1 MAEYSKQRKNS
12 ALQELKRLQEEDRAA
27 GIHYEE
33 PELRHFDAQSV
44 FEANKKQEPQRKSAF
59 HIAKR
64 SQKAQRVKVHSQMFE
79 NEKFEVEDLSINPEH
94 KKTRTKL
101 KRSQAKHLFEEKSE
115 AEEIQ
120 EPAIEPI
127 VEVKPEKD
135 VVSEPTQTEAVVE
148 EQGET
153 VEVPF
158 AEEQAVQN
166 EAVEQ
171 TEPVVEETEEPVL
184 EEVEPEQEPEEAGFE
199 EVEPVV
205 EEAKEPVLEEVEP
218 EQEPEEAAFEEVE
231 LDVQEAEEPASEEV
245 EFEQEPE
252 QVAVEQVEPT
262 TQEAV
267 ETDATNDVQIP
278 EDEEEDIPV
287 EEVPVVTMEE
297 DNTDVDSIP
306 VEVVDEEEA
315 APTIVEPSIEVDQD
329 ITPAE
334 PEPLETLEVEEASPE
349 LVEPMSSLDEE
360 FNQVQ
365 AEEPVE
371 EVASEPEVEEP
382 RELTDE
388 EKLAAFKARQVEEM
402 KRSLASSAQDDKE
415 IQSQQVDEVDDLVR
429 PYEAMPFA
437 NENTE
442 AEDVELQ
449 NPKSV
454 QEAFDDVKKNSE
466 ELRSSLSKRDI
477 AEEDQ
482 NPQGEP
488 EEEPDEVIELSE
500 DDLDD
505 DIVLTNDDFLPA
517 QGEVAHGEENLD
529 EDDIPV
535 EFYDE
540 EAQTEAQSEVSKEV
554 EASEDQEEVEEEIET
569 SDLYEEKKHFMFSE
583 YVLEEDYLEEQSQM
597 GYHYVKR
604 DGKRFFFRKGDPK
617 DYYYQVNYYKEEP
630 SADVKAQWK
639 ADGWKLLS
647 ISNSKNKKDAGWYI
661 LRNEEKT
668 GEYRKKIANEEEKFA
683 FFKKYRNSCRSTLFL
698 IFVCM
703 VVCAICTAIQVY
715 SSGQIYSIG
724 ILIGIAVCVVL
735 FFIALIAFI
744 SYYRLLRGATKQ
756 ANLLNA
762 RIRLKE
768 RKQSAADLQQLK
780 SDAELDSEWEKVER
794 EEA

>member
-101 KRSQAKHLFEEKSE
+101 KRSQAKHLFEEKPETE
-115 AEEIQ
+115 AIQ
-120 EPAIEPI
+120 EPAIEPV

-153 VEVPF
+153 VKVPVV
-158 AEEQAVQN
+158 EEQA
-166 EAVEQ
+166 
-171 TEPVVEETEEPVL
+171 EPVVEETEEPVF
-184 EEVEPEQEPEEAGFE
+184 EEVQQEPEEAGFE

-218 EQEPEEAAFEEVE
+218 EQEPDEAAFEEVE

-245 EFEQEPE
+245 ESEQEPE

-267 ETDATNDVQIP
+267 ETDATSDVQIP

-454 QEAFDDVKKNSE
+454 QEAFDDVKNNSE

-540 EAQTEAQSEVSKEV
+540 EAQMEAQSEVSKEV

>member
-33 PELRHFDAQSV
+33 PELRHFDAKSV

-101 KRSQAKHLFEEKSE
+101 KRSQAKHLFEEKPETE
-115 AEEIQ
+115 AIQ
-120 EPAIEPI
+120 EPAIEPV

-153 VEVPF
+153 VKVPVV
-158 AEEQAVQN
+158 EEQAVQN

-171 TEPVVEETEEPVL
+171 AEPVVEETEEPV
-184 EEVEPEQEPEEAGFE
+184 FE

-218 EQEPEEAAFEEVE
+218 EQESDEAAFEEVE

-245 EFEQEPE
+245 ESEQEPE

-267 ETDATNDVQIP
+267 ETDATSDVQIP

-329 ITPAE
+329 ITPVE

-365 AEEPVE
+365 AEVPVE

-388 EKLAAFKARQVEEM
+388 EKIAAFKARQVEEM
-402 KRSLASSAQDDKE
+402 KRSLASSAEDDKE

-488 EEEPDEVIELSE
+488 EEEPDEMIELSE

>member
-33 PELRHFDAQSV
+33 PELRHFDAKSV

-120 EPAIEPI
+120 EPAIEPA

-153 VEVPF
+153 VEVPV
-158 AEEQAVQN
+158 AEEQTVQN

-171 TEPVVEETEEPVL
+171 TEPVVEETEEPVF
-184 EEVEPEQEPEEAGFE
+184 EEVQQEPEEAGFE

-245 EFEQEPE
+245 ESEQEPE
-252 QVAVEQVEPT
+252 QLAVEQVEPT

-267 ETDATNDVQIP
+267 ETDATSDVQIP

-297 DNTDVDSIP
+297 DNTDVDLIP

-402 KRSLASSAQDDKE
+402 KRSLASLAQDDKE

-442 AEDVELQ
+442 VEDVELQ

-540 EAQTEAQSEVSKEV
+540 EAKTEAQSEVSKEV

-569 SDLYEEKKHFMFSE
+569 SNLYEEKKHFMFSE

>member
-120 EPAIEPI
+120 EPAIEPV

-153 VEVPF
+153 VEVPV
-158 AEEQAVQN
+158 AEEQTVQK

-184 EEVEPEQEPEEAGFE
+184 EEVQQEPEEAGFE

-205 EEAKEPVLEEVEP
+205 EEAEEPVSEETEP

-245 EFEQEPE
+245 ESEQEPE
-252 QVAVEQVEPT
+252 QLAVEQVEPT

-267 ETDATNDVQIP
+267 ETDATSDVQIP

-287 EEVPVVTMEE
+287 EEVPVVMMEE

-371 EVASEPEVEEP
+371 EVASELEVEEP

-454 QEAFDDVKKNSE
+454 QEAFDDVKTNSE

>member
-115 AEEIQ
+115 AEAIQ

-153 VEVPF
+153 VEVPV
-158 AEEQAVQN
+158 AEEQTVQN

-171 TEPVVEETEEPVL
+171 AEPVVEETEEPV
-184 EEVEPEQEPEEAGFE
+184 FE
-199 EVEPVV
+199 EVQ
-205 EEAKEPVLEEVEP
+205 
-218 EQEPEEAAFEEVE
+218 QEPEEAAFEEVE

-245 EFEQEPE
+245 ESEQEPE

-267 ETDATNDVQIP
+267 ETDATSDVQIP

-768 RKQSAADLQQLK
+768 RKQSAADLQQVK

>member
-101 KRSQAKHLFEEKSE
+101 KRSQAKHLFEEKPETE
-115 AEEIQ
+115 AIQ
-120 EPAIEPI
+120 EPAIEPV

-153 VEVPF
+153 VEVPVV
-158 AEEQAVQN
+158 EEQAVQN

-171 TEPVVEETEEPVL
+171 AGPVVEETEEPV
-184 EEVEPEQEPEEAGFE
+184 FE
-199 EVEPVV
+199 EVQ
-205 EEAKEPVLEEVEP
+205 
-218 EQEPEEAAFEEVE
+218 QEPEEAAFEEVE

-245 EFEQEPE
+245 ESEQEPE

-267 ETDATNDVQIP
+267 ETDATSDVQIP

-306 VEVVDEEEA
+306 VEVVDEKEA

-768 RKQSAADLQQLK
+768 RKQSAADLQQVK

>member
-101 KRSQAKHLFEEKSE
+101 KRSQAKHLFEEKPETE
-115 AEEIQ
+115 AIQ
-120 EPAIEPI
+120 EPAIEPV

-153 VEVPF
+153 VEVPVV
-158 AEEQAVQN
+158 EEQAVQN

-171 TEPVVEETEEPVL
+171 TEPVVEETEEPVF
-184 EEVEPEQEPEEAGFE
+184 EEVQQEPEEAGFE

-218 EQEPEEAAFEEVE
+218 EQEPDEAAFEEVE
-231 LDVQEAEEPASEEV
+231 LDVQEPEEPASEEV
-245 EFEQEPE
+245 ESDQEPE

-267 ETDATNDVQIP
+267 ETDAMSDVQIP

-287 EEVPVVTMEE
+287 EEVPVVTTEE

-306 VEVVDEEEA
+306 VEVVDEEEV

-365 AEEPVE
+365 AEVPE

-415 IQSQQVDEVDDLVR
+415 IQSQQVDEVHDLVR

>member
-33 PELRHFDAQSV
+33 PELRHFDAKSV

-59 HIAKR
+59 HIANR

-120 EPAIEPI
+120 EPAIEPV

-153 VEVPF
+153 VEVPV
-158 AEEQAVQN
+158 AEEQTVQN

-171 TEPVVEETEEPVL
+171 TEPVVEETEEPVF
-184 EEVEPEQEPEEAGFE
+184 EEVQQEPEEAGFE

-205 EEAKEPVLEEVEP
+205 EEAKEPVLEEVEL

-245 EFEQEPE
+245 ESEQEPE

-267 ETDATNDVQIP
+267 ETDATSDVQIP

-315 APTIVEPSIEVDQD
+315 APTIVEPSIEVNQD

>member
-44 FEANKKQEPQRKSAF
+44 FETNKKQEPQRKSAF

-101 KRSQAKHLFEEKSE
+101 KRSQAKHLFEEKPETE
-115 AEEIQ
+115 AIQ
-120 EPAIEPI
+120 EPAIEPV

-153 VEVPF
+153 VKVPVV
-158 AEEQAVQN
+158 EEQAVQN

-171 TEPVVEETEEPVL
+171 AEPVVEETEEPVF
-184 EEVEPEQEPEEAGFE
+184 EEVQQEPEEAGFE

-205 EEAKEPVLEEVEP
+205 EEAKEPVLEEVE
-218 EQEPEEAAFEEVE
+218 
-231 LDVQEAEEPASEEV
+231 S
-245 EFEQEPE
+245 EQEPE

-267 ETDATNDVQIP
+267 ETDATSDVQIP

-334 PEPLETLEVEEASPE
+334 AEPLETLEVEEASPE

-429 PYEAMPFA
+429 PYETMPFA

-540 EAQTEAQSEVSKEV
+540 EAQMEAQSEVSKEV

>member
-44 FEANKKQEPQRKSAF
+44 FEVNKKQEPQRKSAF

-101 KRSQAKHLFEEKSE
+101 KRSQAKHLFEEKPETE
-115 AEEIQ
+115 AIQ
-120 EPAIEPI
+120 EPAIEPV

-148 EQGET
+148 EQ
-153 VEVPF
+153 
-158 AEEQAVQN
+158 AVQN

-171 TEPVVEETEEPVL
+171 AGPVVEETEEPVF
-184 EEVEPEQEPEEAGFE
+184 EEVQQEPEEAGFE

-218 EQEPEEAAFEEVE
+218 EQELEEAAFEEVE

-245 EFEQEPE
+245 ESEQEPE

-267 ETDATNDVQIP
+267 ETDATSDVQIP
-278 EDEEEDIPV
+278 EDEEEDISV

-365 AEEPVE
+365 VEEPVE

>member
-79 NEKFEVEDLSINPEH
+79 NEKFEVKDLSINPEH

-101 KRSQAKHLFEEKSE
+101 KRSQAKHLFEEKPETE
-115 AEEIQ
+115 AIQ
-120 EPAIEPI
+120 EPAIEPV

-153 VEVPF
+153 VKVPVV
-158 AEEQAVQN
+158 EEQAVQN

-171 TEPVVEETEEPVL
+171 AEPVVEETEEPV
-184 EEVEPEQEPEEAGFE
+184 FE

-245 EFEQEPE
+245 ESEQEPE

-267 ETDATNDVQIP
+267 ETDATSDVQIP

-329 ITPAE
+329 ITSAE
-334 PEPLETLEVEEASPE
+334 PEPMETLEVEEASPE

-505 DIVLTNDDFLPA
+505 EIVLTNDDFLPA

>member
-120 EPAIEPI
+120 EPAIEPV

-153 VEVPF
+153 VEVPV

-171 TEPVVEETEEPVL
+171 AEPVVEETEEPV
-184 EEVEPEQEPEEAGFE
+184 FE
-199 EVEPVV
+199 EVQ
-205 EEAKEPVLEEVEP
+205 
-218 EQEPEEAAFEEVE
+218 QEPEEAAFEEVE
-231 LDVQEAEEPASEEV
+231 PVVEEAEEPASEEV
-245 EFEQEPE
+245 ESEQEPE
-252 QVAVEQVEPT
+252 QLAVEQVEPT

-267 ETDATNDVQIP
+267 ETDATSDVQIP

-365 AEEPVE
+365 AEVPVE

-415 IQSQQVDEVDDLVR
+415 IQSQQVDEVDEVDDLVR

-554 EASEDQEEVEEEIET
+554 KASEDQEEVEEEIET

-768 RKQSAADLQQLK
+768 RKQSAADLQQVK

>member
-101 KRSQAKHLFEEKSE
+101 KRSQAKHLFEEKPETE
-115 AEEIQ
+115 AIQ
-120 EPAIEPI
+120 EPAIEPV

-153 VEVPF
+153 VEVPVV
-158 AEEQAVQN
+158 EEQAVQN

-171 TEPVVEETEEPVL
+171 AGPVVEETEEPV
-184 EEVEPEQEPEEAGFE
+184 FE

-245 EFEQEPE
+245 ESEQEPE

-267 ETDATNDVQIP
+267 ETDATSDVQIP

-505 DIVLTNDDFLPA
+505 EIVLTNDDFLPA
-517 QGEVAHGEENLD
+517 QGEVAHGEKNLD

>member
-101 KRSQAKHLFEEKSE
+101 KRSQAKHLFEEKPETE
-115 AEEIQ
+115 AIQ
-120 EPAIEPI
+120 EPAIEPV
-127 VEVKPEKD
+127 VEVKPKKD

-153 VEVPF
+153 VKVPVV
-158 AEEQAVQN
+158 EEQTVQN

-171 TEPVVEETEEPVL
+171 TEPVVEETEEPV
-184 EEVEPEQEPEEAGFE
+184 FE

-245 EFEQEPE
+245 ESEQEPE

-267 ETDATNDVQIP
+267 ETDATSDVQIP

-365 AEEPVE
+365 AEVPVE

>member
-101 KRSQAKHLFEEKSE
+101 KRSQAKHLFEEKPETE
-115 AEEIQ
+115 AIQ
-120 EPAIEPI
+120 EPAIEPV

-135 VVSEPTQTEAVVE
+135 VVSEPTQTETVVE

-153 VEVPF
+153 VEVPV
-158 AEEQAVQN
+158 AEEQTVQN

-171 TEPVVEETEEPVL
+171 TEPVVEEPEEPVS
-184 EEVEPEQEPEEAGFE
+184 EETEAEQEPEEAAFE

-205 EEAKEPVLEEVEP
+205 EEPEEPVSEETEA

-245 EFEQEPE
+245 ESEQEPE

-267 ETDATNDVQIP
+267 ETDATSDVQIP

-315 APTIVEPSIEVDQD
+315 TPTIVEPSIEVDQD

-768 RKQSAADLQQLK
+768 RKQSAADLQQVK
-780 SDAELDSEWEKVER
+780 SDAE
-794 EEA
+794 

>member
-115 AEEIQ
+115 TEAIQ
-120 EPAIEPI
+120 EPAIEPV

-153 VEVPF
+153 VEVPVV
-158 AEEQAVQN
+158 EEQAVQN

-171 TEPVVEETEEPVL
+171 AGPVVEETEEPV
-184 EEVEPEQEPEEAGFE
+184 FE

-245 EFEQEPE
+245 ESEQEPE

-267 ETDATNDVQIP
+267 ETDATSDVQIP

>member
-101 KRSQAKHLFEEKSE
+101 KRSQAKHLFEEKPETE
-115 AEEIQ
+115 AIQ
-120 EPAIEPI
+120 EPAIEPV

-153 VEVPF
+153 VEVPVV
-158 AEEQAVQN
+158 EEQAVQN

-171 TEPVVEETEEPVL
+171 AGPVVEETEEPV
-184 EEVEPEQEPEEAGFE
+184 FE

-245 EFEQEPE
+245 ESEQEPE

-267 ETDATNDVQIP
+267 ETDATSDVQIP

>member
-101 KRSQAKHLFEEKSE
+101 KRSQAKHLFEEK
-115 AEEIQ
+115 
-120 EPAIEPI
+120 
-127 VEVKPEKD
+127 PEKD

-153 VEVPF
+153 VEVPVV
-158 AEEQAVQN
+158 EEQAVQN

-171 TEPVVEETEEPVL
+171 AEPVVEETEEPVF
-184 EEVEPEQEPEEAGFE
+184 EEVQQEPEEAGFE

-245 EFEQEPE
+245 ESEQESE
-252 QVAVEQVEPT
+252 QLAVEQVEPT

-267 ETDATNDVQIP
+267 ETDATSDVQIP

-442 AEDVELQ
+442 VEDVELQ

-540 EAQTEAQSEVSKEV
+540 EAKTEAQSEVSKEV

-569 SDLYEEKKHFMFSE
+569 SNLYEEKKHFMFSE

-597 GYHYVKR
+597 GYYYVKR

>member
-101 KRSQAKHLFEEKSE
+101 KRSQAKHLFEEKPETE
-115 AEEIQ
+115 AIQ
-120 EPAIEPI
+120 EPAIEPV

-153 VEVPF
+153 VEVPVV
-158 AEEQAVQN
+158 EEQAVQN

-171 TEPVVEETEEPVL
+171 AGPVVE
-184 EEVEPEQEPEEAGFE
+184 EPEEAGFE

-245 EFEQEPE
+245 ESEQEPE

-267 ETDATNDVQIP
+267 ETDATSDVQIP

-554 EASEDQEEVEEEIET
+554 EASEDQEEVEEAIET

-630 SADVKAQWK
+630 SADVKVQWK

>member
-153 VEVPF
+153 VEVPV
-158 AEEQAVQN
+158 AEEQTVQN

-171 TEPVVEETEEPVL
+171 TEPVVEETEEPVF
-184 EEVEPEQEPEEAGFE
+184 EEVQQEPEEAGFE

-245 EFEQEPE
+245 ESEQESE
-252 QVAVEQVEPT
+252 QLAVEQVEPT

-267 ETDATNDVQIP
+267 ETDATSDVQIP

-442 AEDVELQ
+442 VEDVELQ

-540 EAQTEAQSEVSKEV
+540 EAKTEAQSEVSKEV

-569 SDLYEEKKHFMFSE
+569 SNLYEEKKHFMFSE

>member
-101 KRSQAKHLFEEKSE
+101 KRSQAKHLFEEKPETE
-115 AEEIQ
+115 AIQ
-120 EPAIEPI
+120 EPAIEPV

-153 VEVPF
+153 VEVPVV
-158 AEEQAVQN
+158 EEQAVQN

-171 TEPVVEETEEPVL
+171 AEPVVEETEEPVF
-184 EEVEPEQEPEEAGFE
+184 EEVQQEPEEAGFE

-218 EQEPEEAAFEEVE
+218 EQEPE
-231 LDVQEAEEPASEEV
+231 
-245 EFEQEPE
+245 

-267 ETDATNDVQIP
+267 ETDATSDVQIP

-569 SDLYEEKKHFMFSE
+569 SNLYEEKKHFMFSE

>member
-120 EPAIEPI
+120 EPAIEPV

-153 VEVPF
+153 VEVPV
-158 AEEQAVQN
+158 AEEQTVQN

-171 TEPVVEETEEPVL
+171 TEPVVEETEEPVF
-184 EEVEPEQEPEEAGFE
+184 EEVQQEPEEAAFE

-205 EEAKEPVLEEVEP
+205 EEAEEPVSEETEP

-245 EFEQEPE
+245 ESEQEPE
-252 QVAVEQVEPT
+252 QLAVEQVEPT

-267 ETDATNDVQIP
+267 ETDATSDVQIP

-540 EAQTEAQSEVSKEV
+540 EAQTEAQSEVSEEV

-768 RKQSAADLQQLK
+768 RKQSAADLQQVK

>member
-101 KRSQAKHLFEEKSE
+101 KRSQAKHLFEEKPETE
-115 AEEIQ
+115 AIQ
-120 EPAIEPI
+120 EPAIEPV

-153 VEVPF
+153 VKVPVV
-158 AEEQAVQN
+158 EEQAVQN

-171 TEPVVEETEEPVL
+171 AEPVVEETEEPV
-184 EEVEPEQEPEEAGFE
+184 FE

-218 EQEPEEAAFEEVE
+218 EQEPDEAAFEEVE

-245 EFEQEPE
+245 ESEQEPE

-267 ETDATNDVQIP
+267 ETDATSDVQIP

-540 EAQTEAQSEVSKEV
+540 EEQTEAQSEVSKEV

>member
-101 KRSQAKHLFEEKSE
+101 KRSQAKHLFEEKPETE
-115 AEEIQ
+115 AIQ
-120 EPAIEPI
+120 EPAIEPV

-153 VEVPF
+153 VKVPVV
-158 AEEQAVQN
+158 EEQAVQN

-171 TEPVVEETEEPVL
+171 AEPVVEETEEPV
-184 EEVEPEQEPEEAGFE
+184 FE

-218 EQEPEEAAFEEVE
+218 EQEPDEAAFEEVE

-245 EFEQEPE
+245 ESEQEPEQE

-267 ETDATNDVQIP
+267 ETDATSDVQIP
-278 EDEEEDIPV
+278 EDEEEVIPV

>member
-120 EPAIEPI
+120 EPAIEPV

-153 VEVPF
+153 VEVPV
-158 AEEQAVQN
+158 AEEQTVQN

-171 TEPVVEETEEPVL
+171 TEPVVEETEEPVF
-184 EEVEPEQEPEEAGFE
+184 EEVQQEPEEAAFE

-205 EEAKEPVLEEVEP
+205 EEAEEPVSEETEP

-245 EFEQEPE
+245 ESEQEPE

-267 ETDATNDVQIP
+267 ETDATSDVQIP

-334 PEPLETLEVEEASPE
+334 AEPLETLEVEEASPE

-365 AEEPVE
+365 AEVPVE

-505 DIVLTNDDFLPA
+505 DIVLTNDDLLPA

>member
-101 KRSQAKHLFEEKSE
+101 KRSQAKHLFEEKPETE
-115 AEEIQ
+115 AIQ
-120 EPAIEPI
+120 EPAIEPV
-127 VEVKPEKD
+127 VEVKPKKD

-153 VEVPF
+153 VEVPVV
-158 AEEQAVQN
+158 EEQAG
-166 EAVEQ
+166 
-171 TEPVVEETEEPVL
+171 PVVEETEEPVF
-184 EEVEPEQEPEEAGFE
+184 EEVQQEPEEAGFE

-218 EQEPEEAAFEEVE
+218 EQEPGEAAFEEVE

-245 EFEQEPE
+245 ESEQEPE

-267 ETDATNDVQIP
+267 ETDATSDVQIP

>member
-101 KRSQAKHLFEEKSE
+101 KRSQAKHLFEEKPETE
-115 AEEIQ
+115 AIQ
-120 EPAIEPI
+120 EPATEPV

-153 VEVPF
+153 VKVPVV
-158 AEEQAVQN
+158 EEQTVQN

-171 TEPVVEETEEPVL
+171 AEPVVEETEEPV
-184 EEVEPEQEPEEAGFE
+184 FE

-245 EFEQEPE
+245 ESEQEPE

-267 ETDATNDVQIP
+267 ETDATSDVQIP

-329 ITPAE
+329 IIPAE

>member
-115 AEEIQ
+115 AEAIQ
-120 EPAIEPI
+120 EPAIEPV

-153 VEVPF
+153 VEVPVV
-158 AEEQAVQN
+158 EEQTVQN

-171 TEPVVEETEEPVL
+171 TEPVVEETEEP
-184 EEVEPEQEPEEAGFE
+184 AFE

-245 EFEQEPE
+245 KSEQEPE
-252 QVAVEQVEPT
+252 QLAVEQVEPT

-267 ETDATNDVQIP
+267 ETDATSDVQIP

-365 AEEPVE
+365 AEVPVE

>member
-101 KRSQAKHLFEEKSE
+101 KRSQAKHLFEEKPETE
-115 AEEIQ
+115 AIQ
-120 EPAIEPI
+120 EPAIEPV

-153 VEVPF
+153 VEVPVV
-158 AEEQAVQN
+158 EEQAVQN

-171 TEPVVEETEEPVL
+171 AEPVVEETEEPV
-184 EEVEPEQEPEEAGFE
+184 FE

-245 EFEQEPE
+245 ESEQEPE

-267 ETDATNDVQIP
+267 ETDATSDVQIP

-306 VEVVDEEEA
+306 VEVVDEEEV

-365 AEEPVE
+365 AEEPE

>member
-101 KRSQAKHLFEEKSE
+101 KRSQAKHLFEEKPETE
-115 AEEIQ
+115 AIQ
-120 EPAIEPI
+120 EPAIEPV

-153 VEVPF
+153 VEVPV

-171 TEPVVEETEEPVL
+171 AEPVVEETEEPVF
-184 EEVEPEQEPEEAGFE
+184 EEVQQEPEEAGFE

-205 EEAKEPVLEEVEP
+205 EEAEEPVPEETEP
-218 EQEPEEAAFEEVE
+218 EQEPE
-231 LDVQEAEEPASEEV
+231 
-245 EFEQEPE
+245 
-252 QVAVEQVEPT
+252 QVDVEQVEPT

-267 ETDATNDVQIP
+267 ETDAMSDVQIP

-540 EAQTEAQSEVSKEV
+540 EAQMEAQSEVSKEV

-762 RIRLKE
+762 RIRLKK

>member
-120 EPAIEPI
+120 EPAIEPA

-153 VEVPF
+153 VEVPV
-158 AEEQAVQN
+158 AEEQTVQN

-171 TEPVVEETEEPVL
+171 TEPVVEETEEPVF
-184 EEVEPEQEPEEAGFE
+184 EEVQQEPEEAGFE

-205 EEAKEPVLEEVEP
+205 EEAKEPVLEEVEL

-245 EFEQEPE
+245 ESEQEPE
-252 QVAVEQVEPT
+252 QLAVEQVEPT

-267 ETDATNDVQIP
+267 ETDATSDVQIP

-442 AEDVELQ
+442 VEDVELQ

-540 EAQTEAQSEVSKEV
+540 EAKTEAQSEVSKEV

>member
-44 FEANKKQEPQRKSAF
+44 FEANKKQRKSAF

-101 KRSQAKHLFEEKSE
+101 KRSQAKHLFEEKPETE
-115 AEEIQ
+115 AIQ
-120 EPAIEPI
+120 EPAIEPV

-153 VEVPF
+153 VEVPVV
-158 AEEQAVQN
+158 EEQAAQN

-171 TEPVVEETEEPVL
+171 AGPVVEETEEPVF
-184 EEVEPEQEPEEAGFE
+184 EEVQQEPEEAGFE

-218 EQEPEEAAFEEVE
+218 EQEPGEAAFEEVE

-245 EFEQEPE
+245 ESEQEPG
-252 QVAVEQVEPT
+252 QVDVEQVEPT

-267 ETDATNDVQIP
+267 ETDATSDVQIP

-382 RELTDE
+382 RKLTDE

-661 LRNEEKT
+661 LRNEKKT

-780 SDAELDSEWEKVER
+780 SDAELNSEWEKVER

>member
-64 SQKAQRVKVHSQMFE
+64 SQKAQRVKVHSQKFE

-101 KRSQAKHLFEEKSE
+101 KRSQAKHLFEEKPETE
-115 AEEIQ
+115 AIQ
-120 EPAIEPI
+120 EPAIEPV

-153 VEVPF
+153 VEVPVV
-158 AEEQAVQN
+158 EEQAVQN

-171 TEPVVEETEEPVL
+171 AGPVVEETEEPV
-184 EEVEPEQEPEEAGFE
+184 FE

-245 EFEQEPE
+245 ESEQEPE

-267 ETDATNDVQIP
+267 ETDATSDVQIP

>member
-101 KRSQAKHLFEEKSE
+101 KRSQAKHLFEEKPETE
-115 AEEIQ
+115 AIQ
-120 EPAIEPI
+120 EPAIEPV

-153 VEVPF
+153 VEVPV
-158 AEEQAVQN
+158 AEEQTVQN

-171 TEPVVEETEEPVL
+171 TEPVVEETEEPVF
-184 EEVEPEQEPEEAGFE
+184 EEVQQEPEEAAFE

-205 EEAKEPVLEEVEP
+205 EEAEEPVSEETEP

-245 EFEQEPE
+245 ESEQEPE

-267 ETDATNDVQIP
+267 ETDATSDVQIP

-371 EVASEPEVEEP
+371 EVASELEVEEP

-402 KRSLASSAQDDKE
+402 KRSLANSAQDDKE

-429 PYEAMPFA
+429 PYEANPFA

-780 SDAELDSEWEKVER
+780 SDAELDLEWEKVER

>member
-101 KRSQAKHLFEEKSE
+101 KRSQAKHLFEEKPETE
-115 AEEIQ
+115 AIQ
-120 EPAIEPI
+120 EPAIEPV

-148 EQGET
+148 EQGGT
-153 VEVPF
+153 VKVPVV
-158 AEEQAVQN
+158 EEQA
-166 EAVEQ
+166 
-171 TEPVVEETEEPVL
+171 EPVVEETEEPVF
-184 EEVEPEQEPEEAGFE
+184 EEVQQEPEEAGFE

-218 EQEPEEAAFEEVE
+218 EQEPDEAAFEEVE

-245 EFEQEPE
+245 ESEQEPE

-267 ETDATNDVQIP
+267 ETDATSDVQIP

-349 LVEPMSSLDEE
+349 LVEPMTSLDEE

-768 RKQSAADLQQLK
+768 RKQSAADLQQVK

>member
-120 EPAIEPI
+120 EPAIEPV

-153 VEVPF
+153 VEVPVV
-158 AEEQAVQN
+158 EEQAVQN

-171 TEPVVEETEEPVL
+171 TEPVVEETEEPVF
-184 EEVEPEQEPEEAGFE
+184 EEVQQEPEEAGFE

-205 EEAKEPVLEEVEP
+205 EEAKEPVSEETEP

-245 EFEQEPE
+245 ESEQEPE

-267 ETDATNDVQIP
+267 ETDATSDVQ
-278 EDEEEDIPV
+278 IPV

-365 AEEPVE
+365 A
-371 EVASEPEVEEP
+371 EEP